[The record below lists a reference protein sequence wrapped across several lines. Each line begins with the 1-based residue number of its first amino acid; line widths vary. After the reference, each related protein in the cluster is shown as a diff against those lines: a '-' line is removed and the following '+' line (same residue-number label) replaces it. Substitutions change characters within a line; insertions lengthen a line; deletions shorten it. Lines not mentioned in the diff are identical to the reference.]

1 MHSNGGPL
9 DNYETTFWHSIYT
22 IKRWKHR
29 TYDPV
34 WDYGQVQCNNTND
47 TRNEVTSSDIL
58 ELVACE
64 DFNENISEE
73 VEENANEN
81 NTETLLMCILQKLR
95 NQKGKVDWSQVT
107 TTDLYVEKL
116 ATAKSIAENFF
127 TKELDIISSV
137 VSQYTKKKSVFNKS
151 ANKYTKVNTLS
162 TLFGDSSVW
171 FPTVLHKKL

>member
-9 DNYETTFWHSIYT
+9 DIYETTLWHCIYT
-22 IKRWKHR
+22 TKRWKHR

-34 WDYGQVQCNNTND
+34 WVYGQVQCKNTND

-73 VEENANEN
+73 EEENANEN

-95 NQKGKVDWSQVT
+95 NQKGKVDWSQGT
-107 TTDLYVEKL
+107 TTELYVEKL
-116 ATAKSIAENFF
+116 ATAKNIAEIFSLKNWI
-127 TKELDIISSV
+127 L
-137 VSQYTKKKSVFNKS
+137 
-151 ANKYTKVNTLS
+151 
-162 TLFGDSSVW
+162 
-171 FPTVLHKKL
+171 